1 MTKTVKIEILG
12 SSYPIK
18 VEGGEEEKYVTRLA
32 RYVDGKM
39 RKLAPAGSQVLSAKL
54 AVKAAL
60 NIADELHKLKGETEL
75 SHKTTREREKK
86 LLKLLEQGLR

>member
-1 MTKTVKIEILG
+1 MTKTIKIEILG
-12 SSYPIK
+12 SNYPIK
-18 VEGGEEEKYVTRLA
+18 IEGGEEERYVKRLA
-32 RYVDGKM
+32 RYVDSKM

-75 SHKTTREREKK
+75 SHKTTRARQKK
-86 LLKLLEQGLR
+86 LIKLLEQGLR

>member
-12 SSYPIK
+12 SNYPIK
-18 VEGGEEEKYVTRLA
+18 VEGGEEERYVKRLA
-32 RYVDGKM
+32 RYVDSKM

-60 NIADELHKLKGETEL
+60 NIADELHKSKRETEL
-75 SHKTTREREKK
+75 SNKRTSERRKK
-86 LLKLLEQGLR
+86 LIKLLEQGLR